1 MSNLENILGI
11 NFPKEININGVTNC
25 SHKVKD
31 GFIFFALDG
40 INTHGSKYISHAI
53 DLGASLVIHNDS
65 SYLSNK
71 KNIIFVVAFLLLN
84 LLLHL
89 FYYNKLLCLLLF
101 SKSFSTLLQQLHSL
115 ALHSRWQTVLVI
127 GLVQLHTSCEGLPP
141 PEFELFLLFQ
151 EP

>member
-71 KNIIFVVAFLLLN
+71 KNIIFVDDLCNFDALTNKNKVFIFLEEFYKLHDMQSKNNYFAFTGTN
-84 LLLHL
+84 GKTHR
-89 FYYNKLLCLLLF
+89 FNMGSISYPKE
-101 SKSFSTLLQQLHSL
+101 
-115 ALHSRWQTVLVI
+115 V
-127 GLVQLHTSCEGLPP
+127 
-141 PEFELFLLFQ
+141 
-151 EP
+151 